1 MVSEWISILHLS
13 SINNELVNFFSSII
27 SKNLVRLAR
36 GGRELKGDLDLP
48 VVCLTTFDEC
58 VSQLVLDI
66 SDVLRSLIGLIFI
79 ERLFLSLS

>member
-1 MVSEWISILHLS
+1 MVSEWISTLHFS
-13 SINNELVNFFSSII
+13 SINNELVNFFSSVV

-36 GGRELKGDLDLP
+36 GGRELKCDLDLP
-48 VVCLTTFDEC
+48 VVSLTTFDEC

-66 SDVLRSLIGLIFI
+66 CDVLRSLVCLIFV